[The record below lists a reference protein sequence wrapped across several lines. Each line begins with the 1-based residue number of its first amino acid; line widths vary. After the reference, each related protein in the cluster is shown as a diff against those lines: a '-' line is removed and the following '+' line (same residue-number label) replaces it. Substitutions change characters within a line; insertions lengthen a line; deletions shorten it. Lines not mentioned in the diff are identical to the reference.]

1 MQTARRIEVHTA
13 EDMLHVCMGTLAL
26 SLERM
31 VTRDTV
37 RELETTV
44 KAGAP
49 GERPERGSVARV
61 YGHTGSELGAHGDA
75 GHRARVG
82 DHG

>member
-44 KAGAP
+44 KAGGFW
-49 GERPERGSVARV
+49 GEARERTCCTCVW
-61 YGHTGSELGAHGDA
+61 AHWL
-75 GHRARVG
+75 
-82 DHG
+82 

>member
-44 KAGAP
+44 KAGGFEAEAR
-49 GERPERGSVARV
+49 ERTCCTCV
-61 YGHTGSELGAHGDA
+61 YGHNGSELGAHGDA
-75 GHRARVG
+75 
-82 DHG
+82 